1 MIKTKLFQ
9 SWKWYLSTVDFIS
22 CVQVTCVSVNY
33 WRICSIACH
42 ACLRANVVYV
52 PNVPACQRG
61 LRANVPACQKRAN
74 VSFLRMLNHVPGVP
88 YVPVWSTCPF
98 VHVPTCQKS
107 ADFSFLR
114 ANKRANVPKAC
125 QPFNLAC
132 QRAKRRAIFSTSP
145 AKRRA
150 NFLIIFQNNCIFSYT

>member
-114 ANKRANVPKAC
+114 ANVPINVPTCQRHANLSTWRANVPKGV
-125 QPFNLAC
+125 QFFQLRLP
-132 QRAKRRAIFSTSP
+132 KGVPIF
-145 AKRRA
+145 
-150 NFLIIFQNNCIFSYT
+150 